1 MDTIKQQLDEIKE
14 TIKKAE
20 EEKTKALTAGQVSL
34 AEKVQDQINKLEDQ
48 KFFLMQQLG
57 ESQPPERRKFCAMHG
72 EVVTSQRNLGPLL
85 ETIKRVPCIPI

>member
-1 MDTIKQQLDEIKE
+1 MELAELRKEIKE
-14 TIKKAE
+14 AK

-57 ESQPPERRKFCAMHG
+57 ESQPPERRKFCSCMA
-72 EVVTSQRNLGPLL
+72 
-85 ETIKRVPCIPI
+85 K